1 MKIVVA
7 IIPTDLVT
15 NSLLS
20 SFCPLL
26 HFKNKNQVFSRLVI
40 WKQEIF
46 LFFVYA
52 LYFKA
57 MQNSTDFYKNNFLTC
72 YSCSYYSSMMQHTI
86 YNKYLSSTFETLRK
100 KNEKSSRF
108 RYFPRFR
115 GFALCYKSA
124 ELVESWANILLSAS
138 KTLDCQSSELKL
150 ILHLVYYPKLNK
162 EGYYLRKR
170 TGDTC
175 YTN

>member
-72 YSCSYYSSMMQHTI
+72 YSCLYYSSMMQHTT

-124 ELVESWANILLSAS
+124 ELVKS
-138 KTLDCQSSELKL
+138 
-150 ILHLVYYPKLNK
+150 
-162 EGYYLRKR
+162 
-170 TGDTC
+170 
-175 YTN
+175 

>member
-46 LFFVYA
+46 LFFVYP

-72 YSCSYYSSMMQHTI
+72 YSCSYYSSMMQHTT

-162 EGYYLRKR
+162 EGYYLKKI